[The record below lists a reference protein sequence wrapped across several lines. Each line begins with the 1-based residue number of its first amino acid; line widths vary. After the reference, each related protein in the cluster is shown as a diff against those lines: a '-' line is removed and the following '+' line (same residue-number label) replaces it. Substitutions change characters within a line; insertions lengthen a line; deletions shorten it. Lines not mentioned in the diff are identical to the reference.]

1 MTIVFPKYKVYN
13 NNSEFKI
20 KRRIWET
27 HSSDHIEFVMSSG
40 PLIIQSLWV
49 RDFLTCQL

>member
-1 MTIVFPKYKVYN
+1 MIIVFPKYKVYNN

-40 PLIIQSLWV
+40 PLIMQSL
-49 RDFLTCQL
+49 